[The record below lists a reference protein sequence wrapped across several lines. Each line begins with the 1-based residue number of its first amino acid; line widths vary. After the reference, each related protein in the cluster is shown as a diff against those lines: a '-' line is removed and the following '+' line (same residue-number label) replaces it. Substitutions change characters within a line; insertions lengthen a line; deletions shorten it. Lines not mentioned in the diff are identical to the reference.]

1 HCDRSYRPWSSL
13 EPDGRISIRN
23 EFSDAKCRARA
34 LLLKDDYTNAPGEWH
49 GVEERFVFE
58 NDIVE
63 VECKRSGQVAYK
75 FLHSQIWTGENRLS
89 FIGLM
94 DTHAKSENASVDVK
108 QKFPSVYIML
118 MDSFGASHAKRVFPN
133 TIQFLKD
140 TFQSVEMHH
149 LNKVGENS
157 RPNAFPFLFGKPERL
172 SKEST
177 ETSGASRISMIYQ
190 KDMAGQPSPRPRGG
204 SLLFGGLEASVAE
217 LGRCVDELEET
228 LAGLA
233 RKLLGVPSGSH
244 TLESLSAGNTD
255 GVDHL
260 VLGEDLV
267 DEDLQT
273 LLSPLDL
280 VGDGPSVELDLH
292 NVGLLVAVLEK
303 LLLKFE

>member
-1 HCDRSYRPWSSL
+1 WLGS
-13 EPDGRISIRN
+13 
-23 EFSDAKCRARA
+23 
-34 LLLKDDYTNAPGEWH
+34 LLLGHE
-49 GVEERFVFE
+49 
-58 NDIVE
+58 
-63 VECKRSGQVAYK
+63 
-75 FLHSQIWTGENRLS
+75 
-89 FIGLM
+89 
-94 DTHAKSENASVDVK
+94 
-108 QKFPSVYIML
+108 
-118 MDSFGASHAKRVFPN
+118 
-133 TIQFLKD
+133 
-140 TFQSVEMHH
+140 
-149 LNKVGENS
+149 
-157 RPNAFPFLFGKPERL
+157 
-172 SKEST
+172 
-177 ETSGASRISMIYQ
+177 
-190 KDMAGQPSPRPRGG
+190 GG
-204 SLLFGGLEASVAE
+204 SLLFSGLEASVAE

>member
-1 HCDRSYRPWSSL
+1 MGQPRLWLGS
-13 EPDGRISIRN
+13 
-23 EFSDAKCRARA
+23 
-34 LLLKDDYTNAPGEWH
+34 LLLGHE
-49 GVEERFVFE
+49 
-58 NDIVE
+58 
-63 VECKRSGQVAYK
+63 
-75 FLHSQIWTGENRLS
+75 
-89 FIGLM
+89 
-94 DTHAKSENASVDVK
+94 
-108 QKFPSVYIML
+108 
-118 MDSFGASHAKRVFPN
+118 
-133 TIQFLKD
+133 
-140 TFQSVEMHH
+140 
-149 LNKVGENS
+149 
-157 RPNAFPFLFGKPERL
+157 
-172 SKEST
+172 
-177 ETSGASRISMIYQ
+177 
-190 KDMAGQPSPRPRGG
+190 GG